1 MSSLALAGLAVLLV
15 TPAARAGECT
25 AVSAVAVETPEF
37 DDQKKQPEQ
46 PIAERYA
53 QIQAE
58 CAAQLRAANQA
69 AAKARNP
76 PAKRAV
82 SEKRAI
88 DVLADYA
95 RRVLDLAESS
105 PHDPAT
111 RDALLWLIAMSG
123 ARDTG
128 AYGDQFARAAALL
141 VRHHGDDPDAVRV
154 GLRLDKLVSPRRD
167 ALLLGFYAAAKGRE
181 AKGLARLALAQY
193 LANKAKAVVY
203 ARRVEGR
210 PKRRMVGRGNIIR
223 ESDLTDEEYADLLE
237 LRQCD
242 PQAIQAEADRLFE
255 EVITVYG
262 DVPHVTQRARVLEAL
277 LKAPTP
283 ALNGTP
289 LTVEQRR
296 GIEERL
302 ARKTTLGQEAEARLD
317 DMVNLA
323 VGKPAPDI
331 EGVDV
336 DGKPLRL
343 SDYRGKVVMLVF
355 WGSWCGPCMAQ
366 VPHERD
372 LVERLKGQPFA
383 LLGVDCEHDDKDT
396 ARGVMARERMTWPN
410 WFDGAPGTGPIAKRY
425 HIRAYPRLFVL
436 DAKGVIRIRTVGT
449 AGLDDAVDKLL
460 AEMKRPTSGQE
471 TSRPG
476 PAKD

>member
-15 TPAARAGECT
+15 APAARAGEGT
-25 AVSAVAVETPEF
+25 ALSAVAVETPQS
-37 DDQKKQPEQ
+37 DDQNKQPEQ

-58 CAAQLRAANQA
+58 CAGSTEGCQPGRRQG
-69 AAKARNP
+69 RGIRP
-76 PAKRAV
+76 PRGR
-82 SEKRAI
+82 SREKRADRCACRLRSPGI
-88 DVLADYA
+88 GPGRVIAPRSGDPRRLALVDRHA
-95 RRVLDLAESS
+95 RR
-105 PHDPAT
+105 
-111 RDALLWLIAMSG
+111 
-123 ARDTG
+123 ARHG
-128 AYGDQFARAAALL
+128 GVWRPVARAAALL
-141 VRHHGDDPDAVRV
+141 VRHHGDDPEAVRV
-154 GLRLDKLVSPRRD
+154 GLRLDNIVSPRRD

-193 LANKAKAVVY
+193 LAKKAKAVVY
-203 ARRVEGR
+203 ARRAEGR
-210 PKRRMVGRGNIIR
+210 PKRRMVGRGNMIR
-223 ESDLTDEEYADLLE
+223 EFDLTDEEYADLLE

-255 EVITVYG
+255 EVITDYG

-283 ALNGTP
+283 ALNGKP

-383 LLGVDCEHDDKDT
+383 LLGVDCEDNKDT

-410 WFDGAPGTGPIAKRY
+410 WFDGAAGTGPIARRY
-425 HIRAYPRLFVL
+425 HIRGYPRVFVL
-436 DAKGVIRIRTVGT
+436 DARGVIRIRT
-449 AGLDDAVDKLL
+449 DRDAPVLTT
-460 AEMKRPTSGQE
+460 PWTSCWQ
-471 TSRPG
+471 
-476 PAKD
+476 K

>member
-1 MSSLALAGLAVLLV
+1 VRSLALAGLAVLLV
-15 TPAARAGECT
+15 APAARAGEGT
-25 AVSAVAVETPEF
+25 ALLAVSVGTPES

-69 AAKARNP
+69 AAKARNS
-76 PAKRAV
+76 PAKGAV
-82 SEKRAI
+82 SERRAI

-111 RDALLWLIAMSG
+111 RDALLWLIAMPG

-154 GLRLDKLVSPRRD
+154 GLGLDKQVSPRRD
-167 ALLLGFYAAAKGRE
+167 ALLLGLYAAAKGRE

-193 LANKAKAVVY
+193 LAQKAKFVVY
-203 ARRVEGR
+203 ARGVEGR
-210 PKRRMVGRGNIIR
+210 PKRRMLGRGNIIR
-223 ESDLTDEEYADLLE
+223 EFDLTDEEYADLLE

-255 EVITVYG
+255 EVITDYG
-262 DVPHVTQRARVLEAL
+262 DVPHETQRARVQEAL
-277 LKAPTP
+277 LKAPMP
-283 ALNGTP
+283 QLNGRP
-289 LTVEQRR
+289 LTAEQRR
-296 GIEERL
+296 GIEEKL
-302 ARKTTLGQEAEARLD
+302 ARKRTLGQEAEARLD
-317 DMVNLA
+317 EILNL
-323 VGKPAPDI
+323 VSGKPAPEI

-336 DGKPLRL
+336 YGKPLKL
-343 SDYRGKVVMLVF
+343 SEYRGKIVVVVF
-355 WGSWCGPCMAQ
+355 WGSWCGPCMAA
-366 VPHERD
+366 VPHERE
-372 LVERLKGQPFA
+372 LVDRYKGQPFA
-383 LLGVDCEHDDKDT
+383 LLGVDCEDNKDA
-396 ARGVMARERMTWPN
+396 ARGVMERERMTWPN
-410 WFDGAPGTGPIAKRY
+410 WFDGAPGAGPIAKRY
-425 HIRAYPRLFVL
+425 HIRGYPRAFVI
-436 DAKGVIRIRTVGT
+436 DARGVIRARGVSSVG
-449 AGLDDAVDKLL
+449 LEEEVDKLL